1 MDHLQEAS
9 VAAEVVALQ
18 IKTMPL
24 ALLLTREAAKSPPGV
39 RAEEARGAIE
49 AEVALIEVGTTREEG
64 KRKSVPKISLICFLV
79 AKLQRSKMLLI
90 FLELQT
96 AQLLTMPLW
105 LRMMQSSLKIN

>member
-18 IKTMPL
+18 RKTML
-24 ALLLTREAAKSPPGV
+24 LVLLLTREAAKSPPEV
-39 RAEEARGAIE
+39 RAEEARGVIE
-49 AEVALIEVGTTREEG
+49 AEVALIEVGITREED

-79 AKLQRSKMLLI
+79 AKHQRNKMQQR

-96 AQLLTMPLW
+96 AQ
-105 LRMMQSSLKIN
+105 S